1 MVFFRHDWMVD
12 IFKFIRSEPGGLEM
26 KKSPYMDMMGIEIFL
41 INTLSLGTNAK
52 SPQCRES
59 ERRTSIFDFLQE
71 RQFKEKMIQSCI
83 KMLNGATL

>member
-41 INTLSLGTNAK
+41 INTLSVRTNATE
-52 SPQCRES
+52 SPVPGIREAYLHFRLFTR
-59 ERRTSIFDFLQE
+59 EAI
-71 RQFKEKMIQSCI
+71 
-83 KMLNGATL
+83 